1 MSYLLNEKLIGL
13 VPYEPISGNY
23 SIRLDANESFLT
35 LPISVMRAVS
45 EAILHVDYNRY
56 PDPAAVDLCQDFSR
70 FYGLSPDLVTAGNGS
85 DELIFLIMSA
95 FLMKGD
101 NILILSP
108 DFSMYNFYSSL
119 VESTSLVL
127 LKGDAFSIDI
137 DNIIQQAK
145 EEKVKMIIFS
155 NPCNPTSQGVPRE
168 EVERLIGSV
177 DALVVVDEAYM
188 DFWDQSLLPNVTNHD
203 NLIILRTLS
212 KAFGMAAIRL
222 GFAVSAPPLQKVL
235 MAAKSPYNV
244 NAVTQAIGRV
254 VLSHGEEMRAAIGKI
269 VQSRDWLYALCKAV
283 ESEFPD
289 QITVYPPCTNFVTI
303 RTKQAGYIYDA
314 LLKEGIV
321 VRGFSSFLRV
331 TCGKEEENE
340 TFIKALTM
348 ILKGM

>member
-1 MSYLLNEKLIGL
+1 MPYLLNEKLVGL

-23 SIRLDANESFLT
+23 PIRLDANESFLT
-35 LPISVMRAVS
+35 LPLPVMRAVS

-56 PDPAAVDLCQDFSR
+56 PDPTSGALCKEFAR
-70 FYGLSPDLVTAGNGS
+70 FYGLSSDLVTAGNGS

-127 LKGDAFSIDI
+127 PKGDMFSVNIDDVI
-137 DNIIQQAK
+137 RHAK
-145 EEKVKMIIFS
+145 RENVKMIIFS

-168 EVERLIGSV
+168 EVERLVSSV

-188 DFWDQSLLPNVTNHD
+188 DFWDQSVLLDVTKHD

-212 KAFGMAAIRL
+212 KALGMAAIRL
-222 GFAVSAPPLQKVL
+222 GFAVSTPPLQRVL

-254 VLSHGEEMRAAIGKI
+254 VLSYREEMHAAIGEI

-283 ESEFPD
+283 EAEFPD
-289 QITVYPPCTNFVTI
+289 QIVVYPPCTNFVTI
-303 RTKQAGYIYDA
+303 RTKQAETIYKA

-321 VRGFSSFLRV
+321 VREFPSFLRV
-331 TCGKEEENE
+331 TCGKNDENE
-340 TFIKALTM
+340 AFIKALTT